1 MERAAAQFVGEK
13 CREWLLAAGASETW
27 LVAPSA
33 AAIQTH
39 AFGGTRMGD
48 DPDENV
54 TDKWCFSHEVPNLG
68 ILGASNFPTS
78 GGRNPTETVMAL
90 AWRTADQLVSTWS
103 DRTG

>member
-1 MERAAAQFVGEK
+1 VR
-13 CREWLLAAGASETW
+13 CRQWLLAAGAPETW
-27 LVAPSA
+27 PVAPNA

-48 DPDENV
+48 DPDANV
-54 TDKWCFSHEVPNLG
+54 TTGGAFSHEVPNLG
-68 ILGASNFPTS
+68 VLGASNFPTS

-90 AWRTADQLVSTWS
+90 AWRTADNLVSSWS